1 MTGLLVAPLGP
12 PERLF
17 SLGALA
23 VEGDRVRGSMRV
35 ADWMRTED
43 RSPAAGVLG
52 VLVDVVVGH
61 ATLFARPEG
70 QWAVTT
76 GLSLE
81 VVRPLVAGEDLGVD
95 AGLLGAGGGS
105 ALSSGTV
112 VDAQGLP
119 VAVGTTWVRFTPGL
133 PDLDAV
139 GARPVPDPSGASG
152 VLEALRGTLVPD
164 DDGRLRLRLP
174 PDPAQLNAAGV
185 LHGGIA
191 AAAAEVVAAAATDDP
206 AAPLST
212 AGLRASY
219 LRPLIAD
226 RGVELVAS
234 VEHRGRTTALTT
246 VEAWGSDGRRSVVAS
261 VTARAPD

>member
-12 PERLF
+12 PEHLF
-17 SLGALA
+17 SLGALTA
-23 VEGDRVRGSMRV
+23 DGDRVHGSMRV
-35 ADWMRTED
+35 ADWMRTD
-43 RSPAAGVLG
+43 DGTPAAGVLG

-61 ATLFARPEG
+61 ATLFARLAD

-81 VVRPLVAGEDLGVD
+81 VVRPLVAGEELAVD
-95 AGLLGAGGGS
+95 AGLLGAESGS

-112 VDAQGLP
+112 YDAAGRQ
-119 VAVGTTWVRFTPGL
+119 VAVGTTWVRFTPGV

-139 GARPVPDPSGASG
+139 ASRPLADPAGATSVRA
-152 VLEALRGTLVPD
+152 ALRGTLVPD
-164 DDGRLRLRLP
+164 GSRVRLRLP

-191 AAAAEVVAAAATDDP
+191 AAAAEVVSAAAVDDP
-206 AAPLST
+206 AAPLVT

-219 LRPLIAD
+219 LRPLVAD
-226 RGVELVAS
+226 GGVELVAT

-246 VEAWGSDGRRSVVAS
+246 VEAWGSDGRRAVVAS
-261 VTARAPD
+261 VTARAA